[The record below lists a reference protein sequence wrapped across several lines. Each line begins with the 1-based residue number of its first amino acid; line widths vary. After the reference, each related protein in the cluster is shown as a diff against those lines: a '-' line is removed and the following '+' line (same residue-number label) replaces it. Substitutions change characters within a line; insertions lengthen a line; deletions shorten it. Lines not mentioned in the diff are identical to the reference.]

1 MHVRPRWRQV
11 STPLLFALGLLS
23 GAVALAY
30 EVLWARELLNLLG
43 STTRASALVLAG
55 FMAGLSLGAY
65 VVGRYTVAFT
75 RPLLLYAA
83 AETAL
88 GGIGLLFPHS
98 LQFLAARVGSD
109 VLLDTLLFS
118 LLAGPAFL
126 MGAAL
131 PALAAALQLGGAAQP
146 RHVAA
151 LYGLHTLG
159 GATAAFGV
167 GLAALPSLGLAASER
182 TAAVA
187 GLLLAAI
194 AWILS
199 TRALPASEMERKSAS
214 SPALDLLPG
223 RPARAAVLTTLVLG
237 GVAAL
242 GYEVLWT
249 RTLVL
254 VVGSSTTAFALM
266 LGLYLLGL
274 AVGGGAMS
282 LFPGWEV
289 KPARTLQALLLAVGA
304 TVLIGAGGVGWLPS
318 AALFGFARL
327 GTAPWSIL
335 VVDVVL
341 IAAIILPP
349 TVLIGASF
357 PVAARLME
365 GDAPRRGREVGVA
378 LALTSAG
385 NVLGILLT
393 AFALIP
399 LVGLQGGVAVLAV
412 LNALAALLLWFVIP
426 RRPMR
431 LRYAVPA
438 VALAVVLAAGALPA
452 WDIAVMTSGVFR
464 QAPVYLALLGSAG
477 RLERAFSAYET
488 RYYREGSEAVVAVFD
503 RPTLKGEPHRVLTI
517 DGKVD
522 ASTGADMATQ
532 VLSGHLP
539 FVFRPKAKRALV
551 IGLASGVTVGALA
564 NHPLDRI
571 EVVEIEP
578 AVVEASRA
586 FDGLSGAPL
595 DDPRVHLTVADGRR
609 YLSRVRATY
618 DIVVSEPSNP
628 WLSMSA
634 RLFTREFFALVRER
648 LSPQGVLVQWI
659 PLYGLSPAQFRTL
672 LRTILDVFPEL
683 ALFRVAEGDLV
694 AVASRRPLALEPQG
708 LSRLFE
714 TKAARQLRAV
724 GIREPSQLLAQWAAN
739 AEGLRTAIDRGP
751 LNTDDN
757 GLLEFGSPWY
767 LLSETK
773 PENENLVS
781 QASRSSRV
789 PEQIVRQ
796 WLALK
801 GSMAQLDALANTYL
815 ARGRIDSV
823 RGLAQALRSIGH
835 VARADLHDGDA
846 LAAEGRWTE
855 AKSLWARH
863 DRPAFW
869 LRRARAAF
877 RTGSADTAAHLF
889 AKVPAGERSA
899 EDNISYAL
907 VLAGSGDR
915 REALQL
921 LEATKFSWNTAAGAL
936 APFVRYA
943 LLTEGGE
950 TEKGRAELG
959 HLEQVLDGLRRCLEA
974 DGCKET
980 LDRLVWWSKAG
991 VSRLEPHYVAVLKQ
1005 AIFLRITRPLPHYF
1019 EAVRN
1024 LWLGNAEGA
1033 KRAFRT
1039 YLGLLPEPDPHSRA
1053 HRLVRSKGSGDR

>member
-118 LLAGPAFL
+118 LLAGPALL

-773 PENENLVS
+773 PENEKLVS

-789 PEQIVRQ
+789 PKQIVRQ

-855 AKSLWARH
+855 AKSLWERH